1 MATPVH
7 RIAYPV
13 ALALIPLVLA
23 VFYGAACDVWW
34 PLVSVTVVGLPVVL
48 WLRRTDE
55 GIERRVCVLVLGDI
69 GRSPRMQY
77 HSLSL
82 SQHGYDVTVVGFLDS
97 KPHGD
102 VLRDDRIHIVP
113 VAEVKGIRGGP
124 KILTYVTKVIVQ
136 FVQLFV
142 VLLLLKPQAHI
153 LMQNPPGL
161 PGIAAAWLVCVLR
174 GSRFII
180 DWHNYGYTVM
190 ALSLGHT
197 HPLVR
202 VAKWYEHVFGPL
214 ATHNLCVTNAMKDD
228 LYQNWGIKAT
238 TLYDRPAAIFQET
251 PLKTQHKLFQ
261 RLSHTHPVFRHSSED
276 DDEAVEAT
284 VFSVRDP
291 AKDTVTLRPG
301 RPALLVSSTSW
312 TGEVFVCTLVRVDT
326 PTLHQGRLGCLFPSR
341 WFPSPEDED
350 FSILLQALQ
359 EYEALIQ
366 RGASLPALVCVI
378 TGKGPQK
385 EHYMKMIDSLSL
397 RHVKI
402 CTPWLE
408 AEDYP
413 VLLGSADL
421 GVCLHKSSSGLDLP
435 MKVVDMF
442 GCCLPVCAIHFS
454 CLHELVKHE
463 ENGLIFR
470 DCQQLA
476 EQLRS
481 LLLGFPNRE
490 GKLAVFRRNLRAS
503 RGQRWDDNW
512 DQNVLPLMSSS

>member
-7 RIAYPV
+7 RVALPA

-23 VFYGAACDVWW
+23 VFYGAGWDVRWL
-34 PLVSVTVVGLPVVL
+34 LVSAAVVSLPAVL
-48 WLRRTDE
+48 WLRRRD
-55 GIERRVCVLVLGDI
+55 GGFERRVCVLVLGDI

-82 SQHGYDVTVVGFLDS
+82 SKHGYDVTLVGFLDS

-102 VLRDDRIHIVP
+102 VLKDERIHIVP
-113 VAEVKGIRGGP
+113 VAEVKGFRGGP
-124 KILTYVTKVIVQ
+124 QILTYVSKVLVQ
-136 FVQLFV
+136 FVQLLV
-142 VLLLLKPQAHI
+142 VLLRMKPHAHI

-161 PGIAAAWLVCVLR
+161 PGIAATWLVCVLR
-174 GSRFII
+174 GSRFVI
-180 DWHNYGYTVM
+180 DWHNYGYTIM
-190 ALSLGHT
+190 ALSLGHK

-202 VAKWYEHVFGPL
+202 LASWYEHVFGPL

-228 LYQNWGIKAT
+228 LHQNWGIKAT
-238 TLYDRPAAIFQET
+238 TLYDRPAAIFRET
-251 PLKTQHKLFQ
+251 PLKTQHELFL
-261 RLSHTHPVFRHSSED
+261 RLSHTLPVFRHSSED
-276 DDEAVEAT
+276 EDDGKAT
-284 VFSVRDP
+284 VFSARDP

-312 TGEVFVCTLVRVDT
+312 T
-326 PTLHQGRLGCLFPSR
+326 
-341 WFPSPEDED
+341 EDED

-359 EYEALIQ
+359 EYEASIQ
-366 RGASLPALVCVI
+366 GGATLPELVCVI

-385 EHYMKMIDSLSL
+385 EHYIKMIDSMSL
-397 RHVKI
+397 KHVKI

-442 GCCLPVCAIHFS
+442 GCCLPVCAVHFK
-454 CLHELVKHE
+454 CLHELVKHD

-470 DCQQLA
+470 DAHQLAQQLN
-476 EQLRS
+476 S
-481 LLLGFPNRE
+481 LLSEFPSSE
-490 GKLAVFRRNLRAS
+490 GKLGRFRRNLRAS

-512 DQNVLPLMSSS
+512 HQNALPLISSS